1 MTTAL
6 VTAPDMGAKMTPEQ
20 LELVKRTIAVNATND
35 ELALFL
41 AQCART
47 GLDPFARQIYF
58 IKRGG
63 KGSVQVSIDGFRVVA
78 ERTGELNG
86 QEQAWCGEDGVWRD
100 VWLGKD
106 NPAAARVVVY
116 RKGCDHGFPA
126 VARWSEYQAGGPMW
140 QKMPATM
147 LAKCAEALALRK
159 AFPHQLS
166 GLYTPDEMDQA
177 SSGAST
183 KPAPEVIK
191 PLEELPQ
198 DGQCRIAEIQRAET
212 SRAGI
217 YRSQITFVDGRV
229 AYTIQES
236 LHTLCAELC
245 QHGEPVNPR
254 ITEGKY
260 GPTLQEIARVGVIEA
275 ETVAPADAPTI
286 SAADIPF

>member
-1 MTTAL
+1 MSTAL
-6 VTAPDMGAKMTPEQ
+6 VTAPHTGGAMTPEQ
-20 LELVKRTIAVNATND
+20 VELIKRTIAVGATND

-47 GLDPFARQIYF
+47 GLDAFARQIYF

-86 QEQAWCGEDGVWRD
+86 QDLAWCGDDGVWRD
-100 VWLGKD
+100 VWLSKE
-106 NPAAARVVVY
+106 NPAAARVIVY
-116 RKGCDHGFPA
+116 RKGCDHGFPG

-166 GLYTPDEMDQA
+166 GLYTSDEMDQA
-177 SSGAST
+177 KGQQPEA
-183 KPAPEVIK
+183 PPEVVR
-191 PLEELPQ
+191 PLAELPQ
-198 DGQCRIAEIQRAET
+198 DGECRIAEVLRRET
-212 SRAGI
+212 SRAGF

-229 AYTIQES
+229 AYTIQEQ
-236 LHTLCAELC
+236 LHALCVELC
-245 QHGEPVNPR
+245 QHGEPVAPR

-260 GPTLQEIARVGVIEA
+260 GPTLQEITRVGVIEA
-275 ETVAPADAPTI
+275 ETVAPADAPAI
-286 SAADIPF
+286 NADDIPF